1 MKFLLT
7 EHPTGTYT
15 DAAGRR
21 FDIQAL
27 AVSVQASGPL
37 VHVADSASALSLKLS
52 LTALPAVPAAPRII
66 TTRDFLARIP
76 DAVYARIKAV
86 ARANAAFGKQYDR
99 LLAGREVHSD
109 NPDLIAGIAL
119 LTEAKVLTAEESAQ
133 LLAF

>member
-15 DAAGRR
+15 NAAGRR

-37 VHVADSASALSLKLS
+37 VHVADSAIALSLKLS
-52 LTALPAVPAAPRII
+52 LTALPAAPRII

-119 LTEAKVLTAEESAQ
+119 LTEAKVLTGEESAQ